1 VRNFSSIADRALAAL
16 FKRPAS
22 SSSLYRRVP
31 LFFELVPIFIE
42 AMPFTKRMFADMGLT
57 VHQTSRASL
66 PPRLHEIE
74 QLHADRNGDGKRTAR
89 CYDCPFSFLR
99 FTAASGINQDNLAS
113 PS

>member
-16 FKRPAS
+16 
-22 SSSLYRRVP
+22 
-31 LFFELVPIFIE
+31 FELVPIFIE

-99 FTAASGINQDNLAS
+99 FTAASGINQSTA
-113 PS
+113 